1 MRILSHFY
9 VVVHILYIYIYIY
22 IYIYTKVMVEMKSDE
37 ILTLNKQKT
46 KLVERLA

>member
-1 MRILSHFY
+1 MRILSH
-9 VVVHILYIYIYIY
+9 LY